1 MKCVVCRIA
10 LLGRGVREVGCGVF
24 AGGGSGVEG
33 ECRFEEA
40 LRKAHR
46 GGRSRGEVAAGAA
59 PGGRAEGEADVDP
72 QSGRVPVCLRSGQ
85 GASAALESEGQRV
98 GESAACRP
106 SVTRG
111 SWRLR
116 GGRVAASRFDSSG
129 RV

>member
-1 MKCVVCRIA
+1 M
-10 LLGRGVREVGCGVF
+10 GCGVF